1 MAVSSPGVTFVLL
14 SLARVLLA
22 LTLQSDKRANVMLSL
37 VPQGLQAVDVPSVPG
52 GMACFDAIRF
62 RGCNRRRECRLQARA
77 RAQQAGKPWAR
88 QRAGLVGSAGRIRGE
103 TEDERWINGLRIHW
117 KGGHA
122 SPGHEV
128 SGSASTWH
136 VRRGRQRCLCTLLQR

>member
-62 RGCNRRRECRLQARA
+62 RGCNRRRESPLLARA
-77 RAQQAGKPWAR
+77 IAQQAGKPWAR
-88 QRAGLVGSAGRIRGE
+88 QRAGLVGGSGRIRGG
-103 TEDERWINGLRIHW
+103 NGR
-117 KGGHA
+117 
-122 SPGHEV
+122 
-128 SGSASTWH
+128 
-136 VRRGRQRCLCTLLQR
+136 